1 MTIITNSLN
10 ISIRLLAL
18 SQIITLLHGF
28 VTIQKPQNFIKA
40 QCNTQKYLL
49 EPSYYSSLI
58 SSDKLI
64 ATIDSDIASISD
76 DNFKTVFLGGIVV
89 MFGGLISTFIVGT
102 ILKMN
107 NGYGRVIAESYPE
120 TSEEEFIN
128 GLPEE
133 EREEA
138 RELLRKIREQK
149 NEGKKDSDVKVV
161 EEVSVKQESEKD
173 VFSDY

>member
-1 MTIITNSLN
+1 MAITNRLN
-10 ISIRLLAL
+10 ISIRLITL
-18 SQIITLLHGF
+18 SCIITFLHGF
-28 VTIQKPQNFIKA
+28 VTIRNPQTFVTA
-40 QCNTQKYLL
+40 QSNTQKYLF
-49 EPSYYSSLI
+49 EPYSSLL
-58 SSDKLI
+58 SSNTLI

-76 DNFKTVFLGGIVV
+76 DEFRTVFLGGIVV

-102 ILKMN
+102 ILKTT
-107 NGYGRVIAESYPE
+107 NGYGRVIADSYPE
-120 TSEEEFIN
+120 ADTEDFIN

-149 NEGKKDSDVKVV
+149 YEGKKDGGAKVV
-161 EEVSVKQESEKD
+161 QEVPVKKESEKD